1 MIEDKLPCLVEADIL
16 GSGNASST
24 VSKIGD
30 TQDKGVG
37 RGQSVTLSTIITD
50 KYASPTAEELTSYL
64 HHSTVFSKMALDYVY
79 LQVPLSFAALWG
91 FANLHTCY
99 LNFNQL

>member
-1 MIEDKLPCLVEADIL
+1 MEADII
-16 GSGNASST
+16 GSGNASSM

-30 TQDKGVG
+30 TQDKGARWG
-37 RGQSVTLSTIITD
+37 SVTVSTIITD

-64 HHSTVFSKMALDYVY
+64 HHSTVFSKVALDYVY
-79 LQVPLSFAALWG
+79 LQVPLALATLWG